1 VTDTDRPDTPD
12 ADDTTLEDRRPVDSG
27 VQPSGQPAALADTEG
42 EEHHDHELAVQTRSQ
57 RQLIVRRFLQHRLA
71 MVSLFVL
78 VLLIIGSLVGGS
90 LWTYDYAEQ
99 LPAFNEP
106 PSMSH
111 PMGID
116 DIGRDLMAK
125 VLRGAQR
132 SVQVALLVAFLS
144 TTVGTIVG
152 AIAGYYRGIID
163 SVLMRI
169 TDLFLV
175 IPSLAVFLLLARI
188 VGGGWFQLALI
199 IAAFFWMPLARIV
212 RAEVLSLREK
222 EYVEAARAL
231 GASDARIIVR
241 HLLPNA
247 IGSIIVN
254 ATIVVAVAIL
264 AETSLSYLGLGIAAP
279 DTSLGLLVSE
289 GQAAFK
295 TRPHLFYWPGFLI
308 ILIALT
314 VNFVGDGLRDAFD
327 PRQKRVRQ

>member
-1 VTDTDRPDTPD
+1 VTDTESPSTAQPGDE
-12 ADDTTLEDRRPVDSG
+12 TLADRRATDPG
-27 VQPSGQPAALADTEG
+27 VQPSAID
-42 EEHHDHELAVQTRSQ
+42 HDIAVETRSQ
-57 RQLIVRRFLQHRLA
+57 RQLVIRRFLQHRLA
-71 MVSLFVL
+71 VLSLVVL
-78 VLLIIGSLVGGS
+78 VLLVIGSLVGGR
-90 LWTYDYAEQ
+90 LWTYGYAEQ
-99 LPAFNEP
+99 LPEFNEP
-106 PSMSH
+106 PTWAH

-116 DIGRDLMAK
+116 DIGRDLLAK
-125 VLRGAQR
+125 VFRGAQR

-144 TTVGTIVG
+144 TSVGTFIG
-152 AIAGYYRGIID
+152 AIAGYYRGIVD
-163 SVLMRI
+163 AVLMRI

-199 IAAFFWMPLARIV
+199 IAAFFWMPIARIV
-212 RAEVLSLREK
+212 RAEFLSLREK

-231 GASDARIIVR
+231 GATDARIIVR

-264 AETSLSYLGLGIAAP
+264 AETGLSYLGLGIAAP

-289 GQAAFK
+289 GQSAFK
-295 TRPHLFYWPGFLI
+295 TRPHLFYWPGVLI
-308 ILIALT
+308 ILIALS

>member
-1 VTDTDRPDTPD
+1 MTDTERPDTPD
-12 ADDTTLEDRRPVDSG
+12 TDDATLADRRPVDTG
-27 VQPSGQPAALADTEG
+27 VQPSGQPAAMA
-42 EEHHDHELAVQTRSQ
+42 EEEVSHDAGDLAVQTRSQ
-57 RQLIVRRFLQHRLA
+57 RQLIIRRFLQHRLA
-71 MVSLFVL
+71 VASLVVL
-78 VLLIIGSLVGGS
+78 VLLVIGSLAGSS

-106 PSMSH
+106 PTWAH

-116 DIGRDLMAK
+116 DIGRDLFAK

-152 AIAGYYRGIID
+152 AIAGFYRGMVD
-163 SVLMRI
+163 AVLMRI

-222 EYVEAARAL
+222 EYIEAARAL

-264 AETSLSYLGLGIAAP
+264 AETSLSYLGLGISAP

-308 ILIALT
+308 IVIALS

>member
-1 VTDTDRPDTPD
+1 VTDTDASETTAQPE
-12 ADDTTLEDRRPVDSG
+12 DTTLEDRQPTDPG
-27 VQPSGQPAALADTEG
+27 VQPGV
-42 EEHHDHELAVQTRSQ
+42 DHEVAVRTRSQ

-78 VLLIIGSLVGGS
+78 VFLVIGSLIGGS
-90 LWTYDYAEQ
+90 LWKYDYAEQ

-106 PSMSH
+106 PTWEH
-111 PMGID
+111 PMGVD
-116 DIGRDLMAK
+116 DIGRDLFAK
-125 VLRGAQR
+125 VLRGSQR

-144 TTVGTIVG
+144 TTVGTVIG

-163 SVLMRI
+163 AILMRL

-188 VGGGWFQLALI
+188 VGGGWFQLSLI

-222 EYVEAARAL
+222 EYIEAARAL

-264 AETSLSYLGLGIAAP
+264 TETGLSYLGLGIAAP

-308 ILIALT
+308 ILIALS

>member
-1 VTDTDRPDTPD
+1 VSDTDASDTPQTE
-12 ADDTTLEDRRPVDSG
+12 DTTLTDRRTVDPG
-27 VQPSGQPAALADTEG
+27 IQPSGHAAAMPGSGDE
-42 EEHHDHELAVQTRSQ
+42 HELAIKTRSQ
-57 RQLIVRRFLQHRLA
+57 RQLILRRFLQHRLA
-71 MVSLFVL
+71 IASLVVL
-78 VLLIIGSLVGGS
+78 VLLIVGSLIGGR
-90 LWTYDYAEQ
+90 LWRYDYAEQ
-99 LPAFNEP
+99 LPNFNEP
-106 PSMSH
+106 PSWEH

-116 DIGRDLMAK
+116 DIGRDLFAK

-144 TTVGTIVG
+144 TTVGTIIG
-152 AIAGYYRGIID
+152 AIAGYYRGVVD
-163 SVLMRI
+163 SILMRI

-175 IPSLAVFLLLARI
+175 VPSLAVFLLLARI
-188 VGGGWFQLALI
+188 VGGGWFQLSLI

-222 EYVEAARAL
+222 EYIEAARAL
-231 GASDARIIVR
+231 GASDLRIIGR

-264 AETSLSYLGLGIAAP
+264 TETGLSYLGLGIAAP

-289 GQAAFK
+289 GQSAFK

-308 ILIALT
+308 ITIALT

>member
-1 VTDTDRPDTPD
+1 VSDTDASDTPQTE
-12 ADDTTLEDRRPVDSG
+12 DTTLTDRRTVDPG
-27 VQPSGQPAALADTEG
+27 IQPSGHAAAMPGAGDE
-42 EEHHDHELAVQTRSQ
+42 HELAIKTRSQ
-57 RQLIVRRFLQHRLA
+57 RQLILRRFLQHRLA
-71 MVSLFVL
+71 IASLVVL
-78 VLLIIGSLVGGS
+78 VLLIVGSLIGGR
-90 LWTYDYAEQ
+90 LWRYDYAEQ
-99 LPAFNEP
+99 LPNFNEP
-106 PSMSH
+106 PSWEH

-116 DIGRDLMAK
+116 DIGRDLFAK

-132 SVQVALLVAFLS
+132 SVQVALLVALLS
-144 TTVGTIVG
+144 TTVGTIIG
-152 AIAGYYRGIID
+152 AIAGYYRGVVD
-163 SVLMRI
+163 SILMRI

-175 IPSLAVFLLLARI
+175 VPSLAVFLLLARI
-188 VGGGWFQLALI
+188 VGGGWFQLSLI

-222 EYVEAARAL
+222 EYIEAARAL
-231 GASDARIIVR
+231 GASDLRIIGR

-264 AETSLSYLGLGIAAP
+264 TETGLSYLGLGIAAP

-289 GQAAFK
+289 GQSAFK

-308 ILIALT
+308 ITIALT

>member
-1 VTDTDRPDTPD
+1 VTETHRPHT
-12 ADDTTLEDRRPVDSG
+12 EDRTLGDRRATDPGAQPGGVDHS
-27 VQPSGQPAALADTEG
+27 E
-42 EEHHDHELAVQTRSQ
+42 HELSIDSRSQ
-57 RQLIVRRFLQHRLA
+57 WRLVVRRFVQHRLA
-71 MVSLFVL
+71 VASLL
-78 VLLIIGSLVGGS
+78 LLILLVAASLLGGR
-90 LWTYDYAEQ
+90 LWSYSYDEQ

-106 PSMSH
+106 PSWEH

-125 VLRGAQR
+125 VFRGAQR

-144 TTVGTIVG
+144 TTVGTIIG
-152 AIAGYYRGIID
+152 AVAGFYRGLVD
-163 SVLMRI
+163 AVLMRM

-175 IPSLAVFLLLARI
+175 IPALAVFLLLARI

-199 IAAFFWMPLARIV
+199 IALFYWMPIARIV
-212 RAEVLSLREK
+212 RAEFLSLREK

-231 GASDARIIVR
+231 GASDLRIVVR

-254 ATIVVAVAIL
+254 ATIIVAIAII

-289 GQAAFK
+289 GQSAFK
-295 TRPHLFYWPGFLI
+295 TRPHLFYFPGLLI
-308 ILIALT
+308 IVIALT

-327 PRQKRVRQ
+327 PRQRRVRR

>member
-1 VTDTDRPDTPD
+1 MPSDRHDGP
-12 ADDTTLEDRRPVDSG
+12 DTTLEDRDAPDPG
-27 VQPSGQPAALADTEG
+27 VQPGMG
-42 EEHHDHELAVQTRSQ
+42 HDVAVRTRSQ
-57 RQLIVRRFLQHRLA
+57 RQLILRRFLQHRLA
-71 MVSLFVL
+71 MVSL
-78 VLLIIGSLVGGS
+78 VLLLLLVAGSLIGGT
-90 LWTYDYAEQ
+90 LWRYDYAEQ

-106 PSMSH
+106 PTWEH

-116 DIGRDLMAK
+116 DIGRDLFAK

-152 AIAGYYRGIID
+152 AIAGYYRGIVD
-163 SVLMRI
+163 SILMRI

-222 EYVEAARAL
+222 EYIEAARAL
-231 GASDARIIVR
+231 GASDLRIIGR

-264 AETSLSYLGLGIAAP
+264 TETALSYLGLGIAAP

-289 GQAAFK
+289 GQSAFK

-308 ILIALT
+308 ITIALT

>member
-1 VTDTDRPDTPD
+1 MTDTDRPDTPETE
-12 ADDTTLEDRRPVDSG
+12 DTTLEDRRPTDTG
-27 VQPSGQPAALADTEG
+27 VQPSGQPAAQAADHTE
-42 EEHHDHELAVQTRSQ
+42 HELAVQTRSQ
-57 RQLIVRRFLQHRLA
+57 RQLIVRRFLQHRMA
-71 MVSLFVL
+71 MISLVVL
-78 VLLIIGSLVGGS
+78 ILLIVGSLVGGS
-90 LWTYDYAEQ
+90 LWTYDYDEQ
-99 LPAFNEP
+99 LPGFNEP
-106 PSMSH
+106 PTWAH

-144 TTVGTIVG
+144 TTVGTIIG
-152 AIAGYYRGIID
+152 AIAGYYRGMVD
-163 SVLMRI
+163 SILMRI

-289 GQAAFK
+289 GQAAFQ

-308 ILIALT
+308 ILIALS

>member
-1 VTDTDRPDTPD
+1 MTDTDSPTTPQPT
-12 ADDTTLEDRRPVDSG
+12 DTTLEDRRPIDPG
-27 VQPSGQPAALADTEG
+27 VQPRG
-42 EEHHDHELAVQTRSQ
+42 EEELTVQTRSQ

-71 MVSLFVL
+71 VVSL
-78 VLLIIGSLVGGS
+78 VLLLLLILGSLIGGS
-90 LWTYDYAEQ
+90 LWKYDYAEQ
-99 LPAFNEP
+99 LPEFNEP
-106 PSMSH
+106 PSWEH
-111 PMGID
+111 PMGVD
-116 DIGRDLMAK
+116 DIGRDLLAK

-132 SVQVALLVAFLS
+132 SVQVALLVALLS
-144 TTVGTIVG
+144 TTAGTIIG
-152 AIAGYYRGIID
+152 AIAGFYRGKTD
-163 SVLMRI
+163 AVLMRV

-188 VGGGWFQLALI
+188 VGGSWYQLAII

-222 EYVEAARAL
+222 EYIEAARAL
-231 GASDARIIVR
+231 GASDLRIVVR

-295 TRPHLFYWPGFLI
+295 TRPHLFYWPGFMI
-308 ILIALT
+308 ILIALS

>member
-1 VTDTDRPDTPD
+1 MTDTHEPPAR
-12 ADDTTLEDRRPVDSG
+12 DTTLEDRRPTDPGTQPTAVG
-27 VQPSGQPAALADTEG
+27 EVQVTDRAV
-42 EEHHDHELAVQTRSQ
+42 HDVPVESRSQ
-57 RQLIVRRFLQHRLA
+57 GKLVLRRFLQHKLA
-71 MVSLFVL
+71 VGSLVIL
-78 VLLIIGSLVGGS
+78 VLLIVVSLLGGRF
-90 LWTYDYAEQ
+90 WAYGYAEQ
-99 LPAFNEP
+99 LPEFNEP
-106 PSMSH
+106 PSWAH

-125 VLRGAQR
+125 VFRGAQR
-132 SVQVALLVAFLS
+132 SVQVALLVAFIS
-144 TTVGTIVG
+144 TSIGTIIG
-152 AIAGYYRGIID
+152 AIAGFYRGMVD
-163 SVLMRI
+163 AVLMRA

-199 IAAFFWMPLARIV
+199 IAAFFWMPIARVV
-212 RAEVLSLREK
+212 RAEFLSLREK

-247 IGSIIVN
+247 VGSIIVN

-264 AETSLSYLGLGIAAP
+264 AETGLSYLGLGIAAP

-289 GQAAFK
+289 GQSAFN
-295 TRPHLFYWPGFLI
+295 TRPHLFYFPGLLI

>member
-1 VTDTDRPDTPD
+1 VSDTDASDTPQTE
-12 ADDTTLEDRRPVDSG
+12 DTTLTDRRTVDPG
-27 VQPSGQPAALADTEG
+27 IQPSGHAAAMPGSGDE
-42 EEHHDHELAVQTRSQ
+42 HELAIKTRSQ
-57 RQLIVRRFLQHRLA
+57 RQLILRRFLQHRLA
-71 MVSLFVL
+71 IASLVVL
-78 VLLIIGSLVGGS
+78 VLLIVGSLIGGR
-90 LWTYDYAEQ
+90 LWRYDYAEQ
-99 LPAFNEP
+99 LPNFNEP
-106 PSMSH
+106 PSWEH

-116 DIGRDLMAK
+116 DIGRDLFAK

-132 SVQVALLVAFLS
+132 SVQVALLVALLS
-144 TTVGTIVG
+144 TTVGTIIG
-152 AIAGYYRGIID
+152 AIAGYYRGVVD
-163 SVLMRI
+163 SILMRI

-175 IPSLAVFLLLARI
+175 VPSLAVFLLLARI
-188 VGGGWFQLALI
+188 VGGGWFQLSLI

-222 EYVEAARAL
+222 EYIEAARAL
-231 GASDARIIVR
+231 GASDLRIIGR

-264 AETSLSYLGLGIAAP
+264 TETGLSYLGLGIAAP

-289 GQAAFK
+289 GQSAFK

-308 ILIALT
+308 ITIALT